1 MTRAAGMKIPTLTT
15 ARLILRPFAAE
26 DVGPLHQ
33 ILAQDQILCYFP
45 RPDPPDL
52 ARVERLISGQLQ
64 HWEEYEL
71 GWWAVELAESGE
83 LLGWCGLQH
92 LPETG
97 EVEVGYLLGRPHWGQ
112 GLATEAALASL
123 RWGFETHGLR
133 SIVGIVHSE
142 NAASRRVLEKAGLV
156 FVNEAE
162 YFGMAV
168 CRYVI
173 AADRWGDYEISTDPA
188 KLDIEFIHTFLDRE
202 SYWAQGRPL
211 DVVRRSLENSLCFG
225 VYAGSDQVGFAR
237 VVTDYATFAWVCDV
251 FIAEAHHGHGLGKWL
266 IESVVTYPALQGLRQ
281 IILATRDAH
290 ELYRRYGGFESLP
303 APEKW
308 MSRRSAG
315 ARR

>member
-1 MTRAAGMKIPTLTT
+1 MKIPTLTT

-26 DVGPLHQ
+26 DAGPLQ
-33 ILAQDQILCYFP
+33 RILAQDQILRYFP
-45 RPDPPDL
+45 RPDPPDR
-52 ARVERLISGQLQ
+52 ARVERLIDGQLQ
-64 HWEEYEL
+64 HWEEHGL
-71 GWWAVELAESGE
+71 GWWAVELAGSGE

-92 LPETG
+92 LPETS

-112 GLATEAALASL
+112 GLATEAARASL

-133 SIVGIVHSE
+133 SITGIVHPE
-142 NAASRRVLEKAGLV
+142 NAASRRVLEKAGLA

-188 KLDIEFIHTFLDRE
+188 KLDLEFIHCFLERH

-211 DVVRRSLENSLCFG
+211 DVVRRSLDNSLCFG
-225 VYAGSDQVGFAR
+225 VYAGAEQVGLAR

-251 FIAEAHHGHGLGKWL
+251 FIVEAHRGHGLSKWL
-266 IESVVTYPALQGLRQ
+266 IESVVTHPALQGFRQ
-281 IILATRDAH
+281 MILATRDAH
-290 ELYRRYGGFESLP
+290 ELYRRYGGFASLP

-308 MSRRSAG
+308 MIRRSAG